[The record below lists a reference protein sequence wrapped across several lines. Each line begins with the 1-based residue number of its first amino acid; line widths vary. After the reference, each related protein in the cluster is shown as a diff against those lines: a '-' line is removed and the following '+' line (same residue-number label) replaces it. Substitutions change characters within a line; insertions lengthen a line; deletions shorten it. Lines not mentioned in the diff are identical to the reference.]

1 MIDTH
6 THIYLPEFQVDR
18 LQVVNRAKDANV
30 EALVLPNIDLD
41 SIDAMN
47 ETCLEF
53 PNYTFPMMGLHPSS
67 VDAHFENVLMQIEE
81 KLNQNNYI
89 GVGEIGI
96 DLYWEKAFAEQQKE
110 AFRVQSNC
118 AAKHNMPVSIHS
130 RAAYDEVI
138 SVLKS
143 LKVMPKGVFHC
154 FGGNVSQAKE
164 VIQMGFHLGIG
175 GVVSFKNS
183 DLRNVLEHIDPKYIV
198 LETDAPYLAPHPF
211 RGKRNE
217 PAYLKNIVQ
226 VLSEVYSISIEDL
239 DNLTSQT
246 SKELFGID

>member
-6 THIYLPEFQVDR
+6 THIYLSEFNEDRMQVVDR
-18 LQVVNRAKDANV
+18 AKELNV
-30 EALVLPNIDLD
+30 EALILPNIDLD

-47 ETCLEF
+47 KTCLEF
-53 PNYTFPMMGLHPSS
+53 PNYAYPLMGLHPSS
-67 VDAHFENVLMQIEE
+67 VDANFETVLMRIENE
-81 KLNQNNYI
+81 LKQNDFI
-89 GVGEIGI
+89 GIGEIGI

-110 AFRVQSNC
+110 AFRVQSNW
-118 AAKHNMPVSIHS
+118 AADADLPVSIHS

-226 VLSEVYSISIEDL
+226 VLSEVYSISIENL

-246 SKELFGID
+246 SKELFVIE

>member
-6 THIYLPEFQVDR
+6 THIYLPEFNEDR
-18 LQVVNRAKDANV
+18 LQVVNRAKESNV
-30 EALVLPNIDLD
+30 EALILPNIDLD
-41 SIDAMN
+41 SIDPMN

-53 PNYTFPMMGLHPSS
+53 PNYAFPMMGLHPSS

-89 GVGEIGI
+89 GIGEIGI

-110 AFRVQSNC
+110 AFRVQSNL

-130 RAAYDEVI
+130 RAAYGEVI

-183 DLRNVLEHIDPKYIV
+183 DLKNVLEHIDPKYIV

-246 SKELFGID
+246 SKELFGIN